1 MPGCTD
7 GSFSTI
13 FEDEKRERREES
25 YAVMRIGEVM
35 KLLVV
40 FNRFLVVAWEANWK
54 PLFSSLCD
62 SVR

>member
-1 MPGCTD
+1 M
-7 GSFSTI
+7 I

>member
-1 MPGCTD
+1 M
-7 GSFSTI
+7 I

-40 FNRFLVVAWEANWK
+40 FNRFLAVAWEANWK